1 MHCRQLGTT
10 ELKVSTVSPGCRQIE
25 DVVVTRCVRHDVSII
40 CYSPLAQGLPADK
53 WQSTGDV
60 REAQARNRMF
70 SYDRSGTKR
79 NVTVRHVDQSTRQGL
94 VNQLTGVV
102 SHLDCEREFP
112 PALRHLCPCLAK
124 NANDLVTIVLS

>member
-1 MHCRQLGTT
+1 MQYRQLGTT

-25 DVVVTRCVRHDVSII
+25 DVVVPRCVRHDVLII

-70 SYDRSGTKR
+70 SYDRSGTKH
-79 NVTVRHVDQSTRQGL
+79 NVTGCPRDMFGALARIYAICHRIGLPRRPLRRHGAWTSLASPASSQA
-94 VNQLTGVV
+94 
-102 SHLDCEREFP
+102 P
-112 PALRHLCPCLAK
+112 PSRK
-124 NANDLVTIVLS
+124 RDT